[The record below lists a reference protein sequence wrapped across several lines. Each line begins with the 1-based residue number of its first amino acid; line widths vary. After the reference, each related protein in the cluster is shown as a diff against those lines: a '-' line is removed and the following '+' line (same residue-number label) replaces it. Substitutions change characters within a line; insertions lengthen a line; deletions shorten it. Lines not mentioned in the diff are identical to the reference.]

1 MSRLSVPAWVPRPA
15 RYIAKLPKP
24 LQTVL
29 SLSTLTTAMGA
40 LVIALVIWRV
50 DVVKLMPQTADF
62 YKLVGLEVNLRGLAI
77 KDVKIG
83 SEIVDGKPVLV
94 IEGVIVDEAKKA
106 IELPRLRFVVRDGRE
121 PKSTL
126 GIRCWSSPR
135 CDPAK
140 RPGSAPASPRPRQK
154 RGRSTCGSSPG
165 ATSPPE
171 EPDVARILIADDE
184 ESMRLLVSR
193 AIALDGHEIVTAED
207 GGEALDILIREQG
220 AFDLLLT
227 DIKMPIMDGI
237 ALALAAARDFPDLT
251 ILLMTGFADQ
261 RERASG
267 LNAIIHDVV
276 TKPFSVADIR
286 TAVAD
291 ALASRA

>member
-1 MSRLSVPAWVPRPA
+1 
-15 RYIAKLPKP
+15 
-24 LQTVL
+24 
-29 SLSTLTTAMGA
+29 
-40 LVIALVIWRV
+40 
-50 DVVKLMPQTADF
+50 
-62 YKLVGLEVNLRGLAI
+62 VN
-77 KDVKIG
+77 
-83 SEIVDGKPVLV
+83 
-94 IEGVIVDEAKKA
+94 
-106 IELPRLRFVVRDGRE
+106 
-121 PKSTL
+121 
-126 GIRCWSSPR
+126 
-135 CDPAK
+135 
-140 RPGSAPASPRPRQK
+140 
-154 RGRSTCGSSPG
+154 
-165 ATSPPE
+165 
-171 EPDVARILIADDE
+171 VARILIADDE

-207 GGEALDILIREQG
+207 GGEALDILTREEG

-237 ALALAAARDFPDLT
+237 ALALAAARDFPNLT